1 MTRSECEITMET
13 YESYN
18 LLKVLLD
25 HNKRGSGIKNFDC
38 TDERPIWE
46 DEIKSDLPGL
56 KKARAEYRQRK
67 KLHKKEKLR
76 NLLYEDK

>member
-1 MTRSECEITMET
+1 MET

-18 LLKVLLD
+18 FLKVLLD
-25 HNKRGSGIKNFDC
+25 HNQRGSGIKNFDC

-46 DEIKSDLPGL
+46 DGVRSDLPGL
-56 KKARAEYRQRK
+56 KEARAEDVKRK
-67 KLHKKEKLR
+67 KLYEKKKLM